1 MLLQEYTHRSRIWGT
16 GVSGAEGGGAEG
28 MRACAAGLRGGGVPL
43 GAVYATVPSNTLI
56 RDLEVEP
63 PTNSER
69 GRPPVRPWVRVDKW
83 LVAQPASAWTPL
95 NVRDGAQGPLLVE
108 RLKQRGAARTDRQQQ
123 ASNEVPVA
131 MRYKDRD
138 NERVVKV
145 DYYLSNGS
153 AETPLLEFARVAKA
167 EHRIEEC
174 IQRGKSEAGLA
185 DYEVRN
191 WSGWHHHQTLSLI
204 AAWFLLSETRRG
216 KKWTPAITLPQI
228 GEGIAQI
235 LHRACHCDSQSRIEH
250 EREARLKRNELA
262 RLFHWKRHKRLAP
275 LNINKRQI

>member
-1 MLLQEYTHRSRIWGT
+1 M
-16 GVSGAEGGGAEG
+16 
-28 MRACAAGLRGGGVPL
+28 
-43 GAVYATVPSNTLI
+43 
-56 RDLEVEP
+56 
-63 PTNSER
+63 
-69 GRPPVRPWVRVDKW
+69 
-83 LVAQPASAWTPL
+83 
-95 NVRDGAQGPLLVE
+95 
-108 RLKQRGAARTDRQQQ
+108 
-123 ASNEVPVA
+123 
-131 MRYKDRD
+131 
-138 NERVVKV
+138 VKT
-145 DYYLSNGS
+145 DYYLSNAS
-153 AETPLLEFARVAKA
+153 AQTPPSEFARVAKA